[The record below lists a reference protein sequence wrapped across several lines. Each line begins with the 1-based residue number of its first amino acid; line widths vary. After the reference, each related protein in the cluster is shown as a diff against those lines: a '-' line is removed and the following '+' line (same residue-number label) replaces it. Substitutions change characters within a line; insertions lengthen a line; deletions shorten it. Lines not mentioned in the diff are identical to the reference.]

1 MHHLALALQAQ
12 GHTVTGSDDEIYE
25 PARARLHQEFSVGE
39 TPWFPWV
46 MSRLPLNSGDHVLDI
61 GCGPAWLW
69 AASQGHFPTG
79 LHLTLADQ
87 STGMVTEATERCT
100 PLRFASVVGETTDV
114 TALPFADGKFDTVI
128 AMHML
133 YHVADQQ
140 RAIAELHRVLKPG
153 GKLYAL
159 TPAYPNASV
168 FTDPTHVNFITLG
181 TWRYF
186 CFDAGT
192 PPMAQMYGYTGSFKM
207 LRNEWGMVPEA
218 FNAASTMNWKR
229 QLRRWNLQRRG
240 RLSHL
245 LWEFEC
251 IKRLT

>member
-1 MHHLALALQAQ
+1 
-12 GHTVTGSDDEIYE
+12 
-25 PARARLHQEFSVGE
+25 
-39 TPWFPWV
+39 
-46 MSRLPLNSGDHVLDI
+46 MSTTHLDI
-61 GCGPAWLW
+61 GCGPVPRNPYGRDEVHAVDIYLP
-69 AASQGHFPTG
+69 AGVEPARFRVANLSLHPIPHADASFDSVSAFDFLEHVPRVLSGPQGAGTRFPF
-79 LHLTLADQ
+79 
-87 STGMVTEATERCT
+87 V
-100 PLRFASVVGETTDV
+100 
-114 TALPFADGKFDTVI
+114 
-128 AMHML
+128 
-133 YHVADQQ
+133 
-140 RAIAELHRVLKPG
+140 ELMNEIHRVLKPA

-186 CFDAGT
+186 CSDTTPASA

-218 FNAASTMNWKR
+218 FNAGSTMNWKR

-240 RLSHL
+240 KLSHL

-251 IKRLT
+251 VKPLT

>member
-1 MHHLALALQAQ
+1 MTTTH
-12 GHTVTGSDDEIYE
+12 
-25 PARARLHQEFSVGE
+25 
-39 TPWFPWV
+39 
-46 MSRLPLNSGDHVLDI
+46 LDI
-61 GCGPAWLW
+61 GCGPVPRNPYGRDEVHAVDIYLPPGVEPTRFRV
-69 AASQGHFPTG
+69 ANLSLQPIPHSDASFDSVSAFDFLEHVPRVLSGPQGVGTRFPF
-79 LHLTLADQ
+79 
-87 STGMVTEATERCT
+87 V
-100 PLRFASVVGETTDV
+100 
-114 TALPFADGKFDTVI
+114 
-128 AMHML
+128 
-133 YHVADQQ
+133 
-140 RAIAELHRVLKPG
+140 ELMNEIHRVLKPG

-240 RLSHL
+240 KLSHL

-251 IKRLT
+251 VKPAA